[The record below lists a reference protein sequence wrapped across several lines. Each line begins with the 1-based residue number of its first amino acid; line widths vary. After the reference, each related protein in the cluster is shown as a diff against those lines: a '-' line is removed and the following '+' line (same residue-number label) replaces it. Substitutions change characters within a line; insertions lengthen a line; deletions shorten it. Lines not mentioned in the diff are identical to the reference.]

1 MAKPNITRFSSF
13 KTWLANFNLLV
24 DSVGDLLTL
33 NTVAK
38 TSTVDAVNE
47 VNSNIGSLSSLT
59 TANKT
64 SVVSAVNEVASDVQ
78 NAIAELDAKLD
89 AEKVT
94 LAQEADIASNVHGAT
109 SKTTPDDA
117 DELAILDSASSWT
130 LKKLTWANLKATLS
144 SNFVNIFANIA
155 GSASQSFSMST
166 AAPDTNTTQGATT
179 AFVIGQAAMTTPT
192 SIGVAA
198 VGSSLRYARADHSHA
213 GGINNGYADIA
224 FWMGM

>member
-1 MAKPNITRFSSF
+1 
-13 KTWLANFNLLV
+13 
-24 DSVGDLLTL
+24 LTL

-47 VNSNIGSLSSLT
+47 VNGNIGSLSSLT
-59 TANKT
+59 TTNKT
-64 SVVSAVNEVASDVQ
+64 SVVGAVNEVASDVQ

-89 AEKVT
+89 AEKAT
-94 LAQEADIASNVHGAT
+94 LAQEADIASNVHGAI
-109 SKTTPDDA
+109 SKTTPDDV

-144 SNFVNIFANIA
+144 LNFANIFANIA

-166 AAPDTNTTQGATT
+166 ATPDTNTTQGATT
-179 AFVIGQAAMTTPT
+179 AFVIGQAATTPPV
-192 SIGVAA
+192 SIGTAA
-198 VGSSLRYARADHSHA
+198 VGSSLKYARADHSHA